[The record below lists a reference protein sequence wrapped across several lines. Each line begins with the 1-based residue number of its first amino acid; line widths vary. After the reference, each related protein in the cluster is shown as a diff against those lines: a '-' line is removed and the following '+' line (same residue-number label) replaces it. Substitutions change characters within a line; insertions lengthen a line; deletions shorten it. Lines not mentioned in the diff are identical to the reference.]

1 MLFFT
6 SLFESKVGFWKSIKG
21 KGRIPPE
28 DEEEDKILVYGGMD
42 GKIRWYWVGF
52 SVCGKGV
59 SIHSE
64 DVNKFQDFA
73 GSKYINDAENRSFQI
88 Y

>member
-1 MLFFT
+1 
-6 SLFESKVGFWKSIKG
+6 
-21 KGRIPPE
+21 
-28 DEEEDKILVYGGMD
+28 MD